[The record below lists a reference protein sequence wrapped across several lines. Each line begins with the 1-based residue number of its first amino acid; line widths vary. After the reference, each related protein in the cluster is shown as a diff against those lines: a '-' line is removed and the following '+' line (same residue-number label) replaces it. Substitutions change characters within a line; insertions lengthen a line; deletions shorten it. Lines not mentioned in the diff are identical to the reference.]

1 MSLSSFLLFQA
12 RGIKLAEQAAVEIP
26 DSVGEV
32 FDTERIIVDPRAKE
46 IKRIIEKKRKR
57 KTKSKIMGS

>member
-26 DSVGEV
+26 DPVGEV